1 MSCAQDRVRYAS
13 GPSALHQ
20 RTECATPVGRVL
32 CARDRGA
39 ALELGDLRYSWVTY
53 ATVGRRRLPGRC
65 RGLGQMHL

>member
-39 ALELGDLRYSWVTY
+39 ALELGDLCYRRVTC
-53 ATVGRRRLPGRC
+53 ARVG
-65 RGLGQMHL
+65 